1 MNMKPDIKITN
12 LVPDTNFKLLISG
25 LMAIILWSGT
35 ATVIGFHLGVVIQL
49 SNKISGVQPGTQSS
63 KEEVDNIQKGITS
76 VDSTAKSLYSFLT
89 PFAAAVT
96 GFFFNEVTSAKR
108 EEKKSDTSKDED
120 KNTSGGSG

>member
-63 KEEVDNIQKGITS
+63 KNVNGLNFRANTKLYFWITEVDEPRTN
-76 VDSTAKSLYSFLT
+76 
-89 PFAAAVT
+89 
-96 GFFFNEVTSAKR
+96 
-108 EEKKSDTSKDED
+108 
-120 KNTSGGSG
+120 